1 MQSESSLANSA
12 KSLFFWSLAGD
23 GTDVAANLF
32 LPRREARV
40 ELSVPCCFDLSS
52 ICSIEQ
58 LDEKCEDSSCFVV
71 LFVLP
76 GDTFIG
82 ATLNIENCSLFFLR
96 FFGKLNTYKGLLSLV
111 EIGVRVAVHWKRG
124 FSIVVA
130 TLQSNF

>member
-58 LDEKCEDSSCFVV
+58 LDEKWED
-71 LFVLP
+71 
-76 GDTFIG
+76 
-82 ATLNIENCSLFFLR
+82 
-96 FFGKLNTYKGLLSLV
+96 
-111 EIGVRVAVHWKRG
+111 
-124 FSIVVA
+124 
-130 TLQSNF
+130 